1 MMLNIFKKLIIMTI
15 FANLLA
21 GCASTSQPQ
30 ISTVPQVDLPKFM
43 GPWYVIAAIP
53 TAIETEAFN
62 AVESYQLNKDGT
74 IATTFTFNKGS
85 LDGKM
90 KTYHPRGF
98 VVENTGNAR
107 WGMQFIWP
115 IKADYRIIYL
125 DEDYSVTV
133 IGRNKRDYVWIMA
146 RTPEIADA
154 DYKTLIDL
162 IADQGYDVSKI
173 RRIPQHN
180 LETGA
185 LQP

>member
-115 IKADYRIIYL
+115 IKAEFLIAYL
-125 DEDYSVTV
+125 DDAYSKT
-133 IGRNKRDYVWIMA
+133 IIARNARDYVWIMA
-146 RTPEIADA
+146 RDAHLSDAEYAALVQKVADM
-154 DYKTLIDL
+154 
-162 IADQGYDVSKI
+162 GYDTSKL
-173 RRIPQHN
+173 RKVPHK
-180 LETGA
+180 LK
-185 LQP
+185 